1 MVRILKGFI
10 EVTERY
16 DGMRLL
22 LPVSGIR
29 AVAQDDNGSALIEFE
44 SAVNRKGSVFNTSE
58 SYGEVKK
65 KIQDEV

>member
-1 MVRILKGFI
+1 MK
-10 EVTERY
+10 
-16 DGMRLL
+16 LL

-29 AVAQDDNGSALIEFE
+29 VVAQDDNGSALIEFE
-44 SAVNRKGSVFNTSE
+44 STVSRKGTAINTSE

>member
-1 MVRILKGFI
+1 MK
-10 EVTERY
+10 
-16 DGMRLL
+16 LL

-44 SAVNRKGSVFNTSE
+44 SAVDRKGSVFNTSE
-58 SYGEVKK
+58 SYGEVKQ